1 MNLSE
6 LIFINE
12 ALNLQNLVKS
22 DPEIEKIAATVAN
35 AKFNQYVAGKNGQP
49 LPIMSDDARVMA
61 FIDGLRVHIKRE
73 IINQKAAAIALLKK
87 TAMLQPP
94 KAPPPQP
101 AKTVTQ
107 NQGTPP
113 PLPQSKMSAAKIGV
127 NPFRKTE
134 MAPAR

>member
-6 LIFINE
+6 LIFLDE
-12 ALNLQNLVKS
+12 ALNLQALIKS
-22 DPEIEKIAATVAN
+22 DPDIEKLAANTAVAQFN
-35 AKFNQYVAGKNGQP
+35 AWTPGKNGQP

-127 NPFRKTE
+127 NPFRKTQ